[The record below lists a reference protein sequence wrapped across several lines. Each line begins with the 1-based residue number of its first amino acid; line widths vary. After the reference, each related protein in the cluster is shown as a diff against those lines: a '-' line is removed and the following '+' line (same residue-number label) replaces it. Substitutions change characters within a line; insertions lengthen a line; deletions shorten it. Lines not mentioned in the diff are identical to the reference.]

1 MSPAS
6 PRRSFTPTIRRV
18 PGNFEVARFL
28 AAMAPRLVGRAA
40 TSSAGRSGCAVVIG
54 AAQPTDQSS
63 VVASIARAADRGF
76 VAVLSRHRYRCESP
90 HHRPTPRRHDE
101 RACLPRGGFALSG
114 GTRASLR
121 AAAAPRGW
129 GSRAHRRSICT
140 CTFSSDAGSWRT
152 RGRSQRS
159 TADSDSKPASSR
171 FRRRVGVESSSSV
184 EPTQAT
190 SVDGLRAESCC
201 SLLTLARI
209 LAPRPCSKCHSTGQL
224 L

>member
-90 HHRPTPRRHDE
+90 TPPADATLTRRAGLARLAVVHA
-101 RACLPRGGFALSG
+101 RALTG
-114 GTRASLR
+114 GTRAPLR

-129 GSRAHRRSICT
+129 DPLGRIGGRPAHSA
-140 CTFSSDAGSWRT
+140 SVPAAGGQEAAA
-152 RGRSQRS
+152 RGARQTPTAS
-159 TADSDSKPASSR
+159 TPALDFGGVSASSN
-171 FRRRVGVESSSSV
+171 
-184 EPTQAT
+184 
-190 SVDGLRAESCC
+190 RA
-201 SLLTLARI
+201 RM
-209 LAPRPCSKCHSTGQL
+209 
-224 L
+224 

>member
-63 VVASIARAADRGF
+63 VAVSIARAADRGF

-121 AAAAPRGW
+121 AAAAPRGL
-129 GSRAHRRSICT
+129 GSSGASAVDLHLQLRCRQLADKRPQPEEHGRLRRQARQLSI
-140 CTFSSDAGSWRT
+140 SEAG
-152 RGRSQRS
+152 
-159 TADSDSKPASSR
+159 
-171 FRRRVGVESSSSV
+171 RRRIELERGTDSSN
-184 EPTQAT
+184 E
-190 SVDGLRAESCC
+190 R
-201 SLLTLARI
+201 
-209 LAPRPCSKCHSTGQL
+209 
-224 L
+224 

>member
-63 VVASIARAADRGF
+63 VAVSIARAADRGF
-76 VAVLSRHRYRCESP
+76 VAVLSRHRYRCASP
-90 HHRPTPRRHDE
+90 TTGRRHVDMTSGLDFL
-101 RACLPRGGFALSG
+101 AVVFALSG

-140 CTFSSDAGSWRT
+140 CTFSSDAGSWQT

-184 EPTQAT
+184 KPQA
-190 SVDGLRAESCC
+190 SR
-201 SLLTLARI
+201 
-209 LAPRPCSKCHSTGQL
+209 
-224 L
+224 